1 MTNAFNSNFSAI
13 FCIEFD
19 RKGLLIITVIEIK
32 FNYRNF
38 LNLFFKKGSGDCMIK
53 IWCSIDNVLLST
65 LKGHEKA
72 ISHLKI
78 NFEDSLLASG
88 SFDRSIRIWDLKSK
102 KCTYVLKGHS
112 SNINLIEV
120 LLITT

>member
-1 MTNAFNSNFSAI
+1 M
-13 FCIEFD
+13 
-19 RKGLLIITVIEIK
+19 LII
-32 FNYRNF
+32 N
-38 LNLFFKKGSGDCMIK
+38 
-53 IWCSIDNVLLST
+53 
-65 LKGHEKA
+65 EKA
-72 ISHLKI
+72 ISHLNT

-88 SFDRSIRIWDLKSK
+88 SFDRSIRIWDLKSN